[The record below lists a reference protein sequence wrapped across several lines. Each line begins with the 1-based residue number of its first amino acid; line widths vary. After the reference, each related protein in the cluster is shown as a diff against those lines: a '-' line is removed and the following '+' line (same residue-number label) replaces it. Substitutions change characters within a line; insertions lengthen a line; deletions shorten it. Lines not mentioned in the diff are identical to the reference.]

1 MSGTSPIPE
10 RSFFFVD
17 LGRDTVQ
24 AFKNLRRRP
33 GILLPALLSLGLG
46 LGANCAIFS
55 IVDTALFQAL
65 PLPSPEE
72 LVAVRDLM
80 DGRRTGSNAARLY
93 DFAEQLPSAA
103 HVAGFYSE
111 GATLTGEG
119 DARRLTILRS
129 YGPILPF
136 LGTVPVLG
144 RGLTDAEARGAG
156 EAVTLLTHGEWQR
169 QFQGDPRIVGRVI
182 TLNQSPVTI
191 IGVLPANLTF
201 PEDFDAIAPADVT
214 LQDRSNRRAKYL
226 SIYARLRPGA
236 DLAAFNA
243 ELATVNARL
252 AAQYPETDA
261 RLRTLAVSAHEEVT
275 NEARTPLL
283 LLLGT
288 AGFVLLIACVNLTNL
303 LLARAA
309 ERQREAAIRASL
321 GAGGGRLFQLYF
333 VESVVLASAGGVA
346 GWIIASVLLP
356 LLQEL
361 LPSGLPRLAA
371 AALDL
376 RVFLFAATVTLLCG
390 AIFGAFPAL
399 QMAQTRRLILTSRS
413 TAAPSALTARRFL
426 VASQMGLSV
435 VLLVAVAL
443 LGRAFVTMQE
453 RPLGFVSQSV
463 WSATVDFNWTADGN
477 TVHGFSRQVLEKMA
491 ALPGVVSAG
500 LTDRLPLEGGSQ
512 DNPIRIAGKT
522 LSPEQE
528 RQPVAMRAVSSGYLS
543 TLQVPLREGQWFSEQ
558 RPETVVNETFVRTYF
573 PNGGALGQSV
583 SPERGSNAPGYRIVG
598 IVPDLPREWSQERPM
613 PEMYVSHQ
621 RLFWPLLRFVVRGQ
635 TDATALRQVF
645 RDVDPGRV
653 VGRIAPL
660 EVRLREASGEDR
672 TQLALVFA
680 FSCVALALA
689 AIGLY
694 GVLSSDVVQRS
705 REMGIRLALGAAP
718 ADLISQIVRSGVRVA
733 LIGLVP
739 GLGVAVGLA
748 MWASERF
755 PVLGTVDG
763 VALGAASAVL
773 IAVALVASY
782 LPARRAARVDP
793 LLTLRQE

>member
-1 MSGTSPIPE
+1 MSGTRASSD
-10 RSFFFVD
+10 RNFFLAD
-17 LGRDTVQ
+17 LGRDLVQ
-24 AFKNLRRRP
+24 AVRNLRRRP
-33 GILLPALLSLGLG
+33 GILFAALFSLGLG

-55 IVDTALFQAL
+55 IVDTALFRAL
-65 PLPSPEE
+65 PLPNPEQ
-72 LVAVRDLM
+72 LVALRDSI
-80 DGRRTGSNAARLY
+80 DGRRTGGNAARLY

-103 HVAGFYSE
+103 HVAGFYGE
-111 GATLTGEG
+111 GATLTGDG
-119 DARRLTILRS
+119 DARRLMMLRS

-136 LGTVPVLG
+136 LGTVPILG
-144 RGLTDAEARGAG
+144 RGFTEAESRGIG
-156 EAVTLLTHGEWQR
+156 EAVALLSYGEWQNR
-169 QFQGDPRIVGRVI
+169 FQGDPRIVGRAI
-182 TLNQSPVTI
+182 ILNQRPVTI
-191 IGVLPANLTF
+191 LGVLPANLTF
-201 PEDFDAIAPADVT
+201 PEGFDAIAPADPS

-226 SIYARLRPGA
+226 GMYARLRPGA
-236 DLAAFNA
+236 KLETLNA

-252 AAQYPETDA
+252 AAQYPDTDTK
-261 RLRTLAVSAHEEVT
+261 LRTQAVSAHEEAT

-321 GAGGGRLFQLYF
+321 GAGAGRLFQLYL
-333 VESVVLASAGGVA
+333 VESVVLAVAGGVA
-346 GWIIASVLLP
+346 GWMIASFLLP
-356 LLQEL
+356 LLQGL
-361 LPSGLPRLAA
+361 LPNGVPRLEA

-390 AIFGAFPAL
+390 AVFGAFPAL
-399 QMAQTRRLILTSRS
+399 QMAQTRRLSLTNHS
-413 TAAPSALTARRFL
+413 TASPSAMTARRLL

-453 RPLGFVSQSV
+453 RQIGFVSQSV
-463 WSATVDFNWTADGN
+463 WSAAVDFNWTAESD
-477 TVHGFSRQVLEKMA
+477 TVHAFSQQVLEKLA
-491 ALPGVVSAG
+491 ALPGVVSVG

-522 LSPEQE
+522 LSPELE
-528 RQPVAMRAVSSGYLS
+528 RQPVAMRAVSSGYLA

-558 RPETVVNETFVRTYF
+558 RPEAVVNETFLRTYF
-573 PNGGALGQSV
+573 PNGGALGQIV
-583 SPERGSNAPGYRIVG
+583 SPQRGANAPTFRIVG
-598 IVPDLPREWSQERPM
+598 VVPDLPREWRQERPM
-613 PEMYVSHQ
+613 AEMYVSYQ
-621 RLFWPLLRFVVRGQ
+621 QLFWPLLRFVVRGQ
-635 TDATALRQVF
+635 TDAAALRQVF
-645 RDVDPGRV
+645 RDVDPGLV

-672 TQLALVFA
+672 TQLALVFS

-694 GVLSSDVVQRS
+694 GVLASDVVQRN

-718 ADLISQIVRSGVRVA
+718 ADLIGQIVRSGVRVA

-739 GLGVAVGLA
+739 GLAVAVGLA
-748 MWASERF
+748 IWARDRF
-755 PVLGTVDG
+755 PALGSVDG
-763 VALGAASAVL
+763 VALSAASVVL
-773 IAVALVASY
+773 LAVALAASY